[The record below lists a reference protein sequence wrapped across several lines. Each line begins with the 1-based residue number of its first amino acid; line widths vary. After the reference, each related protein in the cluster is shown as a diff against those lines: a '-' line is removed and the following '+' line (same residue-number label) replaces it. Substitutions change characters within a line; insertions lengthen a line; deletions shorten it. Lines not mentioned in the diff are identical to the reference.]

1 MTADNSNQNQSLLYG
16 GVGFIVGAVVA
27 SLIVYNLTSQ
37 PSSPVS
43 STPKSPS
50 SSAKLVNSSTAPA
63 TSPSE
68 MVPGRL
74 GMMTRSDQH
83 FIVMMIPHHEGAVA
97 MAELA
102 LTRAQHPELKKLA
115 EAIKTTQTQEIQQMQ
130 AWYQQWYGTS
140 VPAWSGGM
148 GMGMMHRNRSPGMM
162 GRGMMGTDLE
172 ALKAAPDF
180 DREFIAQM
188 IPHHQM
194 AIMMSTMVVNS
205 ADHPEIRTLAQS
217 ITRSQSAEIKQM
229 QQWYQT
235 WYPNG

>member
-43 STPKSPS
+43 STPDSTS

-83 FIVMMIPHHEGAVA
+83 FIVMMIPHH
-97 MAELA
+97 
-102 LTRAQHPELKKLA
+102 
-115 EAIKTTQTQEIQQMQ
+115 
-130 AWYQQWYGTS
+130 
-140 VPAWSGGM
+140 
-148 GMGMMHRNRSPGMM
+148 
-162 GRGMMGTDLE
+162 
-172 ALKAAPDF
+172 
-180 DREFIAQM
+180 
-188 IPHHQM
+188 QM

-217 ITRSQSAEIKQM
+217 ITRSQSAEIEHM